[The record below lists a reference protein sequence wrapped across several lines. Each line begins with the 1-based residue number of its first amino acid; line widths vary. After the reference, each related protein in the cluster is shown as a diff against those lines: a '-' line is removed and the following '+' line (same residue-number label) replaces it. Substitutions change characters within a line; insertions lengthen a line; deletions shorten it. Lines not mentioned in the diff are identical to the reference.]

1 MPDFI
6 VHTVPG
12 SPFARSVMATL
23 EEKQVPWRI
32 APLHPRQL
40 RESAHL
46 SRNPFGR
53 MPAIEHGDF
62 TLYETQAIVR
72 YIDRVCPQ
80 PSLTPRDPRLAAQM
94 DQAMNVNDWYLF
106 QGCGN
111 VIGFQRVVGPRVL
124 GMTPDESVIAAAM
137 PQARK
142 VFTELA
148 RLLGDKAYFAG
159 DEVSLAEMMLIPQ
172 IDFLRQIPEWSAL
185 TGTLPTLVAWFERA
199 SDRRSFKATTWDRVD
214 ALAAAVGAA

>member
-1 MPDFI
+1 MADFI

-23 EEKQVPWRI
+23 EEKRVPWRI
-32 APLHPRQL
+32 APLHPKQL
-40 RESAHL
+40 REPAHL

-72 YIDRVCPQ
+72 YIDRVCPH
-80 PSLTPRDPRLAAQM
+80 PALTPHDPRLAAQM

-124 GMTPDESVIAAAM
+124 GMTPDESLIAAAM
-137 PQARK
+137 PHARK

-148 RLLGDKAYFAG
+148 RLLGEKPYFAG
-159 DEVSLAEMMLIPQ
+159 DHVSLAEMMLVPQ
-172 IDFLRQIPEWSAL
+172 VDFLRRTPEWSEL
-185 TGTLPTLVAWFERA
+185 TGALPKLVAWFERA
-199 SDRRSFKATTWDRVD
+199 SARASFKATSWDRVD
-214 ALAAAVGAA
+214 ALAAAPGGA